1 MRRYNRELGGE
12 QSAMRIRDYG
22 ELSMSGEELEVE
34 LDRLD
39 RLAWVERTYCLW
51 CWRFIHGNNSCYCHS
66 CWERF
71 IHGLRPPWQPDG
83 VARRA
88 SQVKLGLGIAMAVV
102 AELIAFCEMMWTDA

>member
-39 RLAWVERTYCLW
+39 RLASVESTYCLW
-51 CWRFIHGNNSCYCHS
+51 CWRWGPAMCRS

-71 IHGLRPPWQPDG
+71 IHGLRPPWQPDA

-88 SQVKLGLGIAMAVV
+88 SQVKLGLGTAMAVV
-102 AELIAFCEMMWTDA
+102 AELIAFCEVMWTDA